1 MTLAPSRPDVFP
13 FEKLPAELR
22 VIVSENV
29 LISPC
34 GWFNITWA
42 RIRHSSISVTK
53 DLSRA
58 EILSK
63 MCISMLY
70 LNSEPTFPSRY
81 LMIRSGFELQDRPRR
96 LLTLCKIL
104 IIQNTNEKD
113 MLIPA
118 SRTFSSR
125 SLQGSLRKQ
134 PVPF

>member
-22 VIVSENV
+22 VMVYEYV
-29 LISPC
+29 LISPY
-34 GWFNITWA
+34 GWFNITWT
-42 RIRHSSISVTK
+42 RIRRSSISVTE

-96 LLTLCKIL
+96 LLTL
-104 IIQNTNEKD
+104 
-113 MLIPA
+113 
-118 SRTFSSR
+118 
-125 SLQGSLRKQ
+125 
-134 PVPF
+134 